1 MIGTAAWEDLGYE
14 AALLKM
20 KGDKENSDLLLE
32 AVRTC
37 SVEPLEKNRLFAAI
51 IKATKAEIDEN
62 SSHWDE

>member
-14 AALLKM
+14 AALLRM

-37 SVEPLEKNRLFAAI
+37 SVEPLKRNQLFAAI
-51 IKATKAEIDEN
+51 IKATKTEIDEN